1 MSQPPRLREQIP
13 LYDCTKGQINYRDKA
28 HIAPIR
34 IAALREHLQHA
45 GETHGPAI
53 FAEVATRAKL
63 PLLALDLFLRGQN
76 FRLPCEDST
85 RCADALAEIL
95 AEHERTTP

>member
-1 MSQPPRLREQIP
+1 MTWSASAPPRARS
-13 LYDCTKGQINYRDKA
+13 RS
-28 HIAPIR
+28 
-34 IAALREHLQHA
+34 ALREHLGHA
-45 GETHGPAI
+45 GDTHGISI

-95 AEHERTTP
+95 AEKEKGTK